1 MQNPIGLAGI
11 VVILGI
17 AVAFSSN
24 RKAIN
29 LRIVGAAFGLQV
41 VIAVMVI
48 YWDRGQRAIEAMKDG
63 VMAVIGF
70 SQAGIDM
77 VFGPLADTDVIGFSF
92 AINVLP
98 IIIFFSALMS
108 VLYHLRVMEWIVKI
122 VGGALHRIIGTGA
135 VESMNAAANV
145 FVGQTE
151 APLAVRPYLKNLTEP
166 QMFAVMV
173 SGLASIA
180 GTVLAGYAL
189 MGAELEYLLAA
200 AFMAAP
206 GGLLMAKII
215 IPDDAVV
222 SSGHREKLTMEP
234 SQHKNVILAAAS
246 GTTDGLRLAANIG
259 AMLIAVVALIAL
271 FNGLVGGVL
280 GLVGIDG
287 PPVLVELLREA
298 ALGQE
303 LAEAVLIPGSDKLLF
318 EAGLI
323 IDEAAFVLLEQNSI
337 SPVLVTAP
345 VTVQFIL
352 GKIFQPLM
360 YLLSVP
366 WHEAQA
372 AGALFGEKLI
382 LNEFVAFSHLTVYLE
397 GMSPRTIAISTF
409 MLCGFA
415 NLSSIAILLGGL
427 GVLVPEKRDLIGRF
441 GLKAVLAGSL
451 SNLMSAALA
460 GLMLTF

>member
-1 MQNPIGLAGI
+1 MSNLIGIAGI
-11 VVILGI
+11 VVILAI
-17 AVAFSSN
+17 AFAFSSN

-41 VIAVMVI
+41 IIATIVL
-48 YWDRGQRAIEAMKDG
+48 YWDGGRAFIDTLSNG

-70 SQAGIDM
+70 SKAGIDM
-77 VFGPLADTDVIGFSF
+77 VFGPLADTNVVGFSF

-108 VLYHLRVMEWIVKI
+108 VLYYLRVMEWVVKI
-122 VGGALHRIIGTGA
+122 VGGFLHKVIGTGA

-151 APLAVRPYLKNLTEP
+151 APLAVRPYLKSLTEA

-180 GTVLAGYAL
+180 GTVLAGYAM
-189 MGAELEYLLAA
+189 MGAELKYLLAA

-215 IPDDAVV
+215 MPDDQIVKARE
-222 SSGHREKLTMEP
+222 HEKLVMEK
-234 SQHKNVILAAAS
+234 SEHKNVILAAAS

-259 AMLIAVVALIAL
+259 AMLIAFVALIAL
-271 FNGLVGGVL
+271 FNGLVGGL
-280 GLVGIDG
+280 FGLVGIDG
-287 PPVLVELLREA
+287 ITL
-298 ALGQE
+298 
-303 LAEAVLIPGSDKLLF
+303 
-318 EAGLI
+318 
-323 IDEAAFVLLEQNSI
+323 
-337 SPVLVTAP
+337 
-345 VTVQFIL
+345 QFLL
-352 GKIFQPLM
+352 GKLFQPLM
-360 YLLSVP
+360 FLLSIP
-366 WHEAQA
+366 WEEAEA

-382 LNEFVAFSHLTVYLE
+382 LNEFVAFSNLNEYLA
-397 GMSPRTIAISTF
+397 GMSPRTIAVTTF
-409 MLCGFA
+409 SLCGFA

-427 GVLVPEKRDLIGRF
+427 GVLVPEKRDLIGQL

-460 GLMLTF
+460 GLLLTF